1 MLGGAEPWA
10 AGGRSRCQ
18 GAPRND
24 VNSVILTPSARLGI
38 KQQNHHHSWR
48 RCRLVPALSHLNSAF
63 RSPFRP
69 IRRKARTNRF
79 AKISPRFKAHVLAQ
93 DPPPPIPHSR
103 PWPAAGPLTAQ
114 RSWLAVV
121 VLCRIAVLACHA
133 SRSLPQPSLAS
144 SQSPCCGGLDLDQP
158 NIARAC
164 WPLGRPQPLFANVWI
179 VRREGPRIQHKA
191 LFGSKQ
197 RGRAQLTQLSRNH
210 DWSEVVSTKME
221 TSTGPTCAPDTPDA
235 RGSLVA
241 PLPHELLLCSLLARA

>member
-1 MLGGAEPWA
+1 MLVLCRSRLTQSGFWGRGSARVRLWTTTPAAALRRPTTGRRRRSDTGGAEPWA

-69 IRRKARTNRF
+69 IRGKARTNRF

-103 PWPAAGPLTAQ
+103 PWPAAGPPDRPT
-114 RSWLAVV
+114 VV
-121 VLCRIAVLACHA
+121 ACS
-133 SRSLPQPSLAS
+133 SRPLS
-144 SQSPCCGGLDLDQP
+144 DR
-158 NIARAC
+158 RAC
-164 WPLGRPQPLFANVWI
+164 LTCFSKPSPTVAGVVAVSMPWGV
-179 VRREGPRIQHKA
+179 GPRPAKHCSCMLA
-191 LFGSKQ
+191 AWTSSTTLCQ
-197 RGRAQLTQLSRNH
+197 RLDRAEGRTTYSAQGTIWQQ
-210 DWSEVVSTKME
+210 T
-221 TSTGPTCAPDTPDA
+221 TGPRTTDTA
-235 RGSLVA
+235 LTKS
-241 PLPHELLLCSLLARA
+241 